1 MAVRPPDIDK
11 RNEERRMRLS
21 YGWVIIACGMAMSC
35 VGMGAMMSL
44 GVFLQPI
51 TMDTGWS
58 RTAVSTAALLNF
70 LGMGVGSFIWG
81 ALSDRFGARVVVI
94 AGGAMLG
101 LGLVMAGRAESVLAF
116 QAIYG
121 GTVGLAVGSLYVP
134 MTALAVRWFDHNRA
148 LAAALVSIGMG
159 MGTMVMAPLAGW
171 LVTQG
176 GWRFAIMTMG
186 VIAWAVILPG
196 SLLLR
201 EAPASITDST
211 APGAPSSEA
220 PDTGLARALVSPQ
233 CLAISLAFFACCA
246 AHSGPIFHMVSHI
259 ASCGVPEL
267 AAASVFGVAGFGG
280 LLGRIAFGLIADK
293 VGARPTLIAG
303 LTLQGTSIL
312 LWLADGG
319 LGGFYA
325 TALIFGFAYGGVMP
339 LYAILVR
346 ESFPGRIMGGV
357 FGVVVMVSF
366 FGMAI
371 GPWLGG
377 VVFDHF
383 GSYAWLYLVSA
394 AFGLVAAGI
403 ACKVRPHGGRMVAV
417 AA

>member
-1 MAVRPPDIDK
+1 MS
-11 RNEERRMRLS
+11 LS
-21 YGWVIIACGMAMSC
+21 YGWVIITAGMAMSC
-35 VGMGAMMSL
+35 IGMGAMMSL

-51 TMDTGWS
+51 TQDTGWS

-70 LGMGVGSFIWG
+70 LGMGVGSFVWG
-81 ALSDRFGARVVVI
+81 ALSDRFGARIVVTL
-94 AGGAMLG
+94 GGAMLG
-101 LGLVMAGRAESVLAF
+101 LGLVLAGRAGSVLEF
-116 QAIYG
+116 QAVYG

-134 MTALAVRWFDHNRA
+134 MTALAVRWFDRNRS

-171 LVTQG
+171 LVTLG
-176 GWRFAIMTMG
+176 GWRFAITTMG
-186 VIAWAVILPG
+186 VIAWGVILPTA
-196 SLLLR
+196 LLLR
-201 EAPASITDST
+201 APPNSVTNSV
-211 APGAPSSEA
+211 APGAPALDA
-220 PDTGLARALVSPQ
+220 PDIPLARALISPQ

-246 AHSGPIFHMVSHI
+246 AHSGPIFHMVSYI
-259 ASCGVPEL
+259 ASCGVPEFV
-267 AAASVFGVAGFGG
+267 AASVFGIAGLGG
-280 LLGRIAFGLIADK
+280 LIGRIAFGVIADK

-383 GSYAWLYLVSA
+383 GTYAWLYLVSA
-394 AFGLVAAGI
+394 AFGLAAAGI
-403 ACKVRPHGGRMVAV
+403 ACKVRPHGPRMVA
-417 AA
+417 AAA

>member
-1 MAVRPPDIDK
+1 
-11 RNEERRMRLS
+11 MRLS
-21 YGWVIIACGMAMSC
+21 YGWVIIAAGMIMSC
-35 VGMGAMMSL
+35 IGMGAMMSL
-44 GVFLQPI
+44 GVLLQPI
-51 TMDTGWS
+51 VQDTGWS

-81 ALSDRFGARVVVI
+81 TLSDRFGARVVVA

-101 LGLVMAGRAESVLAF
+101 LGLALASQMESVLAF
-116 QAIYG
+116 QAVYG

-134 MTALAVRWFDHNRA
+134 MTALAVRWFDRNRS

-159 MGTMVMAPLAGW
+159 MGTTIMAPLAGW
-171 LVTQG
+171 LVSEG
-176 GWRFAIMTMG
+176 GWRFAMTTMG
-186 VIAWAVILPG
+186 MIAWAVILPAA
-196 SLLLR
+196 LLLR
-201 EAPASITDST
+201 APPVPGGAAT
-211 APGAPSSEA
+211 ATHIQEA
-220 PDTGLARALVSPQ
+220 PDIPLLRALVSPQ

-246 AHSGPIFHMVSHI
+246 AHSGPIFHMVSHV
-259 ASCGVPEL
+259 ANCGVPEL
-267 AAASVFGVAGFGG
+267 AAASVFGVAGLGG
-280 LLGRIAFGLIADK
+280 LIGRIAFGLISDK
-293 VGARPTLIAG
+293 VGARPTLIVG

-377 VVFDHF
+377 FVFDRF
-383 GSYAWLYLVSA
+383 GTYAWLYLVSA
-394 AFGLVAAGI
+394 GLGLMAAGI
-403 ACKVRPHGGRMVAV
+403 ACTVRPNGGRVVPVPA
-417 AA
+417 

>member
-1 MAVRPPDIDK
+1 
-11 RNEERRMRLS
+11 MRLS
-21 YGWVIIACGMAMSC
+21 YGWVIIAAGMAMSC
-35 VGMGAMMSL
+35 IGMGAMMSL
-44 GVFLQPI
+44 GVLLQPI
-51 TMDTGWS
+51 VQDTGWS

-81 ALSDRFGARVVVI
+81 ALSDRFGARIVVL
-94 AGGAMLG
+94 AGGLMLG
-101 LGLVMAGRAESVLAF
+101 LGLALAGRMESVLAF
-116 QAIYG
+116 QAVYG

-134 MTALAVRWFDHNRA
+134 MTALAVRWFDRNRS

-159 MGTMVMAPLAGW
+159 MGTTIMAPLAGW
-171 LVTQG
+171 LVGQG
-176 GWRFAIMTMG
+176 GWRYAMTTMG
-186 VIAWAVILPG
+186 LIAWAVILPA

-201 EAPASITDST
+201 PPPAVTH
-211 APGAPSSEA
+211 AGAA
-220 PDTGLARALVSPQ
+220 VHQADMPDMALWRALLTPQ

-246 AHSGPIFHMVSHI
+246 AHSGPIFHMVSYV
-259 ASCGVPEL
+259 ANCGVPEM
-267 AAASVFGVAGFGG
+267 AAASVFGVAGLGG
-280 LLGRIAFGLIADK
+280 LFGRIAFGLLSDRF
-293 VGARPTLIAG
+293 GARPTLIAG
-303 LTLQGTSIL
+303 LTLQGSSIL

-325 TALIFGFAYGGVMP
+325 TALVFGFAYGGVMP

-366 FGMAI
+366 FGMAV

-377 VVFDHF
+377 VVFDTF
-383 GSYAWLYLVSA
+383 GTYAWLYLVSA
-394 AFGLVAAGI
+394 ALGLVAAGI
-403 ACKVRPHGGRMVAV
+403 ACMVRPNGGRLVPQ

>member
-1 MAVRPPDIDK
+1 
-11 RNEERRMRLS
+11 MRLS
-21 YGWVIIACGMAMSC
+21 YGWVIIAAGMAMSC
-35 VGMGAMMSL
+35 IGMGAMMSL

-51 TMDTGWS
+51 VQDTGWS
-58 RTAVSTAALLNF
+58 RTSVSTAALLNF

-81 ALSDRFGARVVVI
+81 ALSDRFGARVIVL
-94 AGGAMLG
+94 AGGIMLG
-101 LGLVMAGRAESVLAF
+101 LGLAFAGQTQSVLAF
-116 QAIYG
+116 QAVYG

-134 MTALAVRWFDHNRA
+134 MTALAVRWFDRNRS

-159 MGTMVMAPLAGW
+159 MGTAVMAPLAGW

-176 GWRFAIMTMG
+176 DWRSAMLTMG
-186 VIAWAVILPG
+186 GIAWAVILP
-196 SLLLR
+196 SALLLR
-201 EAPASITDST
+201 EPPT
-211 APGAPSSEA
+211 PSSAAAASQVAADA
-220 PDTGLARALVSPQ
+220 PDIPLARALVSPQ

-259 ASCGVPEL
+259 ANCGIPEMT
-267 AAASVFGVAGFGG
+267 AASVFGIAGVGG
-280 LLGRIAFGLIADK
+280 LFGRIAFGLISDR

-325 TALIFGFAYGGVMP
+325 TALVFGFAYGGVMP

-377 VVFDHF
+377 FVFDTF
-383 GSYAWLYLVSA
+383 GTYAWLYLISA
-394 AFGLVAAGI
+394 SLGLMAAAI
-403 ACKVRPHGGRMVAV
+403 ACAVRPNGGRPPGSKLVPAP
-417 AA
+417 A